1 MAQPIVACFT
11 TSGGY
16 ANKLSFRGVLFCEL
30 SGRIRRFVTPDAR
43 SVSSPPPKPASPLY
57 REEALAHQ
65 RERAW
70 GELIVLTPG
79 FARAM
84 LWLLCLLAIVF
95 VVFLS
100 QAEYTRKARAFAVLS
115 YAIDPTTIAATDA
128 GMLANV
134 LVKEGDR
141 VKRGQ
146 VLATISTERT
156 VNGEATF
163 ATSATDANARKSAIA
178 REKRELESQ
187 LNAQSAQLVQRVKAI
202 EDERAALKREI
213 AAQEDRVTQL
223 QSQVDRFRELAK
235 SKFVSDLQVQTK
247 QDERA
252 EQVVKLETLKR
263 SDATLARD
271 LAQARSE
278 LPLLQSTTRS
288 KLATIDRDAAQLVQT
303 SREDASRRA
312 YDIAAAADAV
322 VERVIANAGQTLV
335 AGAPILKLQ
344 SGSVEL
350 QTDLFVPTRSA
361 GFLQTGQ
368 IVRLA
373 IDAFPFERYGH
384 IEATIV
390 EIGRVVLLPGEAG
403 APAQLREPAFRVRAK
418 LNVQEVA
425 AYGQRYP
432 LRSGLTAQADI
443 ALDRRPLYRWV
454 IEPVLRLRGSL

>member
-1 MAQPIVACFT
+1 
-11 TSGGY
+11 
-16 ANKLSFRGVLFCEL
+16 
-30 SGRIRRFVTPDAR
+30 
-43 SVSSPPPKPASPLY
+43 LY

-70 GELIVLTPG
+70 GELVVLTPG

-84 LWLLCLLAIVF
+84 LWLLCLLAIAF
-95 VVFLS
+95 VVFLA

-115 YAIDPTTIAATDA
+115 YAVDPTTVAATDA
-128 GMLANV
+128 GMLATV
-134 LVKEGDR
+134 HVKEGDR

-163 ATSATDANARKSAIA
+163 ATSATDAEARRTAID
-178 REKRELESQ
+178 REKRELDAQ
-187 LNAQSAQLVQRVKAI
+187 LAAQSNQLVLRVKAI
-202 EDERAALKREI
+202 ESERAALAREI
-213 AAQEDRVTQL
+213 AAQQERVAQL
-223 QSQVDRFRELAK
+223 QSQVDRFRQLAK
-235 SKFVSDLQVQTK
+235 DKFVSELQVQQK

-263 SDATLARD
+263 SDATLARE
-271 LAQARSE
+271 LAQAQGE
-278 LPLLQSTTRS
+278 LPLLQSSTRT
-288 KLATIDRDAAQLVQT
+288 KLATLQRDAAALSQS

-312 YDIAAAADAV
+312 YDIAAATDAV

-344 SGSVEL
+344 SGSGEL

-361 GFLQTGQ
+361 GFLQAGQ
-368 IVRLA
+368 AVRLA

-384 IEATIV
+384 IDATIV
-390 EIGRVVLLPGEAG
+390 EIGRVVLLPGEPG
-403 APAQLREPAFRVRAK
+403 APTQLREPAFRVRAALK
-418 LNVQEVA
+418 VQDVTT
-425 AYGQRYP
+425 YGERYP
-432 LRSGLTAQADI
+432 LRNGLTAQADI

-454 IEPVLRLRGSL
+454 IEPVLRLRGTL